1 MAFNL
6 MSYSKRELEDL
17 KEKIAFFE
25 RKYKGSYDDFAADIP
40 DTVQGHDDWIEWTYL
55 TKAAQEL
62 SSKINKLSFLM
73 GEMILEIADKY
84 HRCLCGSY
92 RRD

>member
-6 MSYSKRELEDL
+6 MSYSKKDLEDL

-25 RKYKGSYDDFAADIP
+25 RKYKASYDDFAADVP

-73 GEMILEIADKY
+73 GE
-84 HRCLCGSY
+84 
-92 RRD
+92 